1 MASGVTGVAR
11 SAARAAS
18 TPMDVESSS
27 YDATAR
33 MPLPAEAPRAA
44 AMALRSSRAY
54 GTYAP
59 QARRPRTP
67 PLPDVLLQEL
77 DRALHRLVGARLVVR
92 GALVAVQAV
101 AGRVDVLLEVRVLLL
116 DLLPVLLRDGGIGLA
131 PVEDH
136 RGLRLLRR
144 GVRDAAAVVRDRG
157 GDAVDPRGREPRH
170 GAAEAIPDDAD
181 LEARLLRLL
190 HRGAHVLHRIVD
202 RQLAAHGAAALD
214 VGLLVARFEP
224 ALDPVEQRRR
234 DREVALLGEAIGDAL
249 DVVVDAEDLLD
260 HDQRAARLRGRRGFV
275 GGELVSVLGGQVDRL
290 THGLSSVAGY
300 DAACPSRWQRRP
312 RPCGSTTSACASP
325 SGASPPAPTP
335 AITATSTR
343 TSSIRTVA

>member
-33 MPLPAEAPRAA
+33 TPLPAEAPRAA

-59 QARRPRTP
+59 QARRPRTT

-92 GALVAVQAV
+92 GALVAVEAV
-101 AGRVDVLLEVRVLLL
+101 AGRVHVLLQVRMVLF
-116 DLLPVLLRDGGIGLA
+116 DLLPVLLRDRRVRLA

-136 RGLRLLRR
+136 RALRLLGR
-144 GVRDAAAVVRDRG
+144 GIRDAAAVVRDRRR
-157 GDAVDPRGREPRH
+157 DAVDARGRQPRH
-170 GAAEAIPDDAD
+170 RAAEAVADDAD
-181 LEARLLRLL
+181 LEAGFLCFL
-190 HRGAHVLHRIVD
+190 HRGAHVLHGVVD
-202 RQLAAHGAAALD
+202 RQLAAHGASALD
-214 VGLLVARFEP
+214 VRLLIAAPEP
-224 ALDPVEQRRR
+224 APDALDQGRR
-234 DREVALLGEAIGDAL
+234 DRQVSFLGEAIGHAL

-260 HDQRAARLRGRRGFV
+260 HDQRTAGIAGRRGLV
-275 GGELVSVLGGQVDRL
+275 RGELVSVLGGQVDRL
-290 THGLSSVAGY
+290 TH
-300 DAACPSRWQRRP
+300 
-312 RPCGSTTSACASP
+312 
-325 SGASPPAPTP
+325 
-335 AITATSTR
+335 
-343 TSSIRTVA
+343 